1 VGRWSQS
8 DWRSH
13 STGKSWVYPIYFN
26 FDEKG
31 DWSYAQ
37 PEEIDFEFTV
47 KDHNDEEQPLRKK
60 GPHDSTETLG
70 VYLAPDGN
78 NKTAIQELR
87 KKSERWRDLVRTGH
101 LSSKDAWIALNSTVI
116 KTLEFPLPA
125 LTLKKKEC
133 EHHGT
138 SIKYRLATFSIK

>member
-1 VGRWSQS
+1 
-8 DWRSH
+8 
-13 STGKSWVYPIYFN
+13 VYPIYFN